1 MKTLVRPSLGSLASS
16 WDELVDASPLPS
28 PFLRSWWLQSTAGP
42 RPRFILVL
50 DAGRL
55 VGGLALEADLRWGVP
70 RLRFMG
76 AGPLCPDHLDLVA
89 APGREEEV
97 LVAVARWLARPGWRV
112 IDLDGVAPG
121 SRLAEALPG
130 RASSQ
135 LTDLAPWS
143 PLPDDPARYQP
154 GLTSRFRN
162 TLRRSRA
169 RLERAG
175 ARHRVVPAGEH
186 GPALRTLRR
195 LHQQRWGDAS
205 TFLPSFDRFERAAGE
220 GVRRG
225 ELVLHELVTDA
236 GTVAVE
242 AWFEVAGRASFYQ
255 GGRDV
260 ADPRWRGAGSVLR
273 AAVIERACRLGFTE
287 VDLLRG
293 DDPYKRDWAPRARPL
308 ARLRAAHGLGGRAAL
323 AVRRRSWPA

>member
-1 MKTLVRPSLGSLASS
+1 MKTLVRPSLGLLAAS
-16 WDELVDASPLPS
+16 WDELVEASTLPS
-28 PFLRSWWLQSTAGP
+28 PFLRSWWLESTAGP
-42 RPRFILVL
+42 RPGFVLVL
-50 DAGRL
+50 DAGCL
-55 VGGLALEADLRWGVP
+55 VGGLPLEADARWGMP

-89 APGREEEV
+89 APGREDEV
-97 LVAVARWLARPGWRV
+97 LDAVGRWLARPGWRV

-121 SRLAEALPG
+121 SRLGEALPG
-130 RASSQ
+130 RPSSAV
-135 LTDLAPWS
+135 TDLAPWS
-143 PLPDDPARYQP
+143 PIPADPARYQP
-154 GLTSRFRN
+154 GRTSRFRN
-162 TLRRSRA
+162 TLRRNRA
-169 RLERAG
+169 RLEREG

-186 GPALRTLRR
+186 GAALRTLRR
-195 LHQQRWGDAS
+195 LHRQRWGQAS
-205 TFLPSFDRFERAAGE
+205 TFLPSFDRFERAARE

-255 GGRDV
+255 GGREVTD
-260 ADPRWRGAGSVLR
+260 ARWRGAGSVLR

-293 DDPYKRDWAPRARPL
+293 DDPYKRDWAPHARPL
-308 ARLRAAHGLGGRAAL
+308 SRLRAAHGLGGRAAL
-323 AVRRRSWPA
+323 AARRRIRPA